1 MSISLPHA
9 FFHQRPQI
17 PAQLVPS
24 FLDLVFT
31 QHSHVS
37 CGRAAAAL
45 LHGAAGQCPTTPS
58 RRGEPPSRRAAVYFV
73 AVRKTFIQNIF
84 TSARLEAHN
93 SRSSFGVSK
102 LPYFISQFDNP
113 ASSCI

>member
-37 CGRAAAAL
+37 CDGADSRSAPWGSRAVPHDSFQA
-45 LHGAAGQCPTTPS
+45 
-58 RRGEPPSRRAAVYFV
+58 RRAPFSTIYFV

-93 SRSSFGVSK
+93 SRSIFGVSK
-102 LPYFISQFDNP
+102 LLYFISQFDNP
-113 ASSCI
+113 ASSRI